1 MKCLSSHHEN
11 APGLK
16 FCGECGARLVVVCAA
31 CGAANSPEQN
41 FCGECGSKRPTP
53 GRLVTS
59 EGSADTGER
68 RQLHPPLAAGQIDA
82 PHRMAELGDLAL
94 ESGEVI
100 REYRQSYVTLGELNR
115 EKSNAVLICI
125 SLTGNHH
132 RLDFLIGPGKALDPV
147 HYFIIA
153 ADPISNGL
161 STSPSNSGHQPGMRF
176 PRFTI
181 RDMVESQVRLLT
193 RQFGIRRLQAVIGAS
208 MGGMQALQWAVS
220 HPLTMHA
227 CVAMTPMAKTSPW
240 AVLVTET
247 ARSCLMADPAW
258 TGDGFS
264 AEPLRGWRAYSGLMT
279 ALLSRTP
286 AALAE
291 FLPDCAEAHLWFE
304 KIHAQ
309 NRMNGFDAHDY
320 LYQSWAYEAHDV
332 GATTGF
338 EGDTEAALGS
348 IKAKTLVLAPPLD
361 LFNPAQTARAA
372 AATIPG
378 AQFIEIP
385 SVQGHQAATSTKPED
400 AAFLNCVI
408 GEFLE
413 QHARG

>member
-1 MKCLSSHHEN
+1 MTRFN
-11 APGLK
+11 
-16 FCGECGARLVVVCAA
+16 
-31 CGAANSPEQN
+31 
-41 FCGECGSKRPTP
+41 
-53 GRLVTS
+53 
-59 EGSADTGER
+59 
-68 RQLHPPLAAGQIDA
+68 HPPLAQGHIDA
-82 PHRMAELGDLAL
+82 EHRKAELGDLEL
-94 ESGEVI
+94 ESGEI
-100 REYRQSYVTLGELNR
+100 LRDYRQSYVTHGELNR

-132 RLDFLIGPGKALDPV
+132 RLDFLIGPGKALDPA
-147 HYFIIA
+147 HYFIVA

-161 STSPSNSGHQPGMRF
+161 STSPSNSAYQPGMRF
-176 PRFTI
+176 PRITI
-181 RDMVESQVRLLT
+181 RDMVESQYRLLT
-193 RQFGIRRLQAVIGAS
+193 RRLGILRLQAVFGAS

-220 HPLTMHA
+220 HPQFMRA
-227 CVAMTPMAKTSPW
+227 CVAMTPMAKTSAW

-264 AEPLRGWRAYSGLMT
+264 AEPERGWRAYSGLMT

-309 NRMNGFDAHDY
+309 NRANGFDAHDY

-332 GATTGF
+332 GTTAGF
-338 EGDTEAALGS
+338 EGDTEAALAS

-361 LFNPAQTARAA
+361 LFNPAEAALAA
-372 AATIPG
+372 AAKIPG
-378 AQFIEIP
+378 AQFMEIP
-385 SVQGHQAATSTKPED
+385 SVQGHQAATRLKTED
-400 AAFLNCVI
+400 ASFLNRVI
-408 GEFLE
+408 GQFL
-413 QHARG
+413 AKT